1 MVATARRAGRP
12 LCAREA
18 RPSTGGVALAS
29 GRRTAQG
36 LPRSRRSGA
45 AVAHGCLRAYPL
57 RHSLQPRPSNV
68 PALSCECQREAL
80 SSRPPALVSSN
91 VQLGSYVAEHGFFV
105 SRSQVSRIALC
116 PNLRS
121 NQLTKC
127 RTRRYVKGRQKTTE
141 RLLGLNGQWL
151 ICNGRGKAFA

>member
-1 MVATARRAGRP
+1 MSFGGSRRAVNCG
-12 LCAREA
+12 
-18 RPSTGGVALAS
+18 
-29 GRRTAQG
+29 
-36 LPRSRRSGA
+36 RRSGSGPPTDA
-45 AVAHGCLRAYPL
+45 FLTRVRRPGSPSA
-57 RHSLQPRPSNV
+57 PSNV

-141 RLLGLNGQWL
+141 RLLGLNG
-151 ICNGRGKAFA
+151 